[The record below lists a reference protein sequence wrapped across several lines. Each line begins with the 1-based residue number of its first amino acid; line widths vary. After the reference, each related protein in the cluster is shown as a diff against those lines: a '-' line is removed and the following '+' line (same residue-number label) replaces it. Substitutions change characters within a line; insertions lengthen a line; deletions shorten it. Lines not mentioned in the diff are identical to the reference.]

1 MVSFAVLIMKL
12 VGLVLLLLVA
22 SFSVAQQDDDETASF
37 MSYLMAKVEHL
48 ESKINDL
55 SYSRTPRSTSY
66 SRTIRDLSPSR
77 TSRDT
82 TKPKA
87 QCNCQPGVVSYVR
100 WGNGSCPLGA
110 HTIYSGFTAGSWYDH
125 YGAAVE
131 PLCLPPD
138 PQYLKSLKGYQN
150 YARLYGAEYQTAGP
164 LDHAANRNMPCALC
178 QAYARTSV
186 IMIPSRYD
194 CPPGWLTEYYGY
206 LMAGHVSHKAGT
218 TYTCVDKSLEQIEGS
233 GADTNGR
240 LFYTVEAYCN
250 HYIPCSDK
258 ELTCVVCTK

>member
-1 MVSFAVLIMKL
+1 MKLAQLILLVVLVSF
-12 VGLVLLLLVA
+12 
-22 SFSVAQQDDDETASF
+22 SYAQSDDDDETASL
-37 MSYLMAKVEHL
+37 MSYLLAKVQHL
-48 ESKINDL
+48 ESKIKDITYSRSL
-55 SYSRTPRSTSY
+55 SYAKTS
-66 SRTIRDLSPSR
+66 LSHSR
-77 TSRDT
+77 TSRET
-82 TKPKA
+82 TKVKP
-87 QCNCQPGVVSYVR
+87 QCSCPPGVVTYVR
-100 WGNGSCPLGA
+100 WGNGTCPHGT
-110 HTIYSGFTAGSWYDH
+110 HTIYSGAIAGSWYDH

-131 PLCLPPD
+131 PLCLPPN
-138 PQYLKSLKGYQN
+138 PQYLKSLAGYQH

-164 LDHAANRNMPCALC
+164 LNHAANRNMPCALC

-186 IMIPSRYD
+186 IMIPSRYE
-194 CPPGWLTEYYGY
+194 CPEGWITEYYGY

-218 TYTCVDKSLEQIEGS
+218 TYTCIDKSLEQIEGS